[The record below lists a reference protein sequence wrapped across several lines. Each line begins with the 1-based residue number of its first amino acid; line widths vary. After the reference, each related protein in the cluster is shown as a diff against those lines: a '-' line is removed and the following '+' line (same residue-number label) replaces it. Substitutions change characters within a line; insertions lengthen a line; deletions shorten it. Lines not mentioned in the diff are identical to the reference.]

1 MPKISQLPQIGSVA
15 TSTDLLAIVHGGV
28 TNKISLSD
36 MLDSRKLWT
45 CDSAGDEGGEIGL
58 ATPKTNTTLAGDTVS
73 IDIYR
78 NQFRVFERTSPH
90 RGFFVNLTEC
100 ANNAN
105 TNILNNGA
113 EITLGDY
120 AGSGTQWGSNQKL
133 YAGGWAGQDT
143 YFTAAYLGNGTYN
156 RPWEN
161 PSASLHAGHSWASV
175 ELKGKYGAFVDFG
188 TNNHNDMD
196 GRIIYRPN
204 TLSDGNLDTD
214 RAEGFFKFY
223 TDYHGP
229 SDIETTTGVKAQTE
243 YGSTCRLKLDKNG
256 AYFSS
261 DIVAFSHFSDERL
274 KKDIKDLD
282 GEECLSKIEQLQGVT
297 YKWKDQEER
306 GEQIG
311 LVAQQV
317 EPHVPQVVKEQGRLE
332 KDDDGPLPKYKQV
345 EYDKLVPLLIESV
358 KQLSARVAELESK
371 ND

>member
-15 TSTDLLAIVHGGV
+15 TSDDLLAIVHGGV

-45 CDSAGDEGGEIGL
+45 CDSSGDEGGEIGL
-58 ATPKTNTTLAGDTVS
+58 ATPKTNTSLAGDTVA
-73 IDIYR
+73 IDIYQDR
-78 NQFRVFERTSPH
+78 FRVFERTSPH

-100 ANNAN
+100 ANGASTDLRN
-105 TNILNNGA
+105 TGA
-113 EITLGDY
+113 EITLADFG
-120 AGSGTQWGSNQKL
+120 GSGINWGANQKL
-133 YAGGWAGQDT
+133 YAGGWGGLDT
-143 YFTAAYLGNGTYN
+143 YFTVAYLGNGTYN
-156 RPWEN
+156 KPHEN
-161 PSASLHAGHSWASV
+161 PSASLAAGHSWAAA
-175 ELKGKYGAFVDFG
+175 ELKGAYGAYIDFG
-188 TNNHNDMD
+188 TYNTNDMD

-204 TLSDGNLDTD
+204 TLSDGNLEGNVTD
-214 RAEGFFKFY
+214 GFFKFY

-229 SDIETTTGVKAQTE
+229 SDIEKTTGVKAETA

-261 DIVAFSHFSDERL
+261 DIVAFNSFSDERL

-282 GEECLSKIEQLQGVT
+282 GEESLNKIEQLQGVT

-332 KDDDGPLPKYKQV
+332 TDDDGPLPKYKQV

-371 ND
+371 Q